1 MNIALIVF
9 AGKGTRI
16 HSKTPKQFIKVKNKN
31 IVAYTIDVF
40 DKHPL
45 IDGIILVTSE
55 EYITYTENL
64 VLVNRF
70 NKIIKIVPGGATR
83 QESVKNGLNSCEY
96 SDNDNVLI
104 HDGDRP
110 LIKDKIITTAIKE
123 LSKHDSVVVAIKSD
137 QGMDN
142 VNNLGR
148 KTVING
154 VSYDIQTPQCFKYNL
169 IKNAHNKLENES
181 FSDDASLIEK
191 EGGEIFIVE
200 GDPINFKITTD
211 KDLEFFKEIINNKDE
226 SSSL

>member
-1 MNIALIVF
+1 M
-9 AGKGTRI
+9 
-16 HSKTPKQFIKVKNKN
+16 
-31 IVAYTIDVF
+31 
-40 DKHPL
+40 
-45 IDGIILVTSE
+45 
-55 EYITYTENL
+55 
-64 VLVNRF
+64 
-70 NKIIKIVPGGATR
+70 
-83 QESVKNGLNSCEY
+83 
-96 SDNDNVLI
+96 
-104 HDGDRP
+104 
-110 LIKDKIITTAIKE
+110 
-123 LSKHDSVVVAIKSD
+123 AIKSD